1 MSGNGCEKDVLRAGS
16 GEPAR
21 REGNAAMRKI
31 DIETLKAFVEDY
43 ERLKKIARSLHRYY
57 EIHCERSLTEREERR
72 MEKLEAEAKEIAA
85 RWGLCI
91 DFCSDP
97 RGAPICLHDDAE
109 ALRSWRYSGLVV
121 R

>member
-1 MSGNGCEKDVLRAGS
+1 MDVLRAGS

-21 REGNAAMRKI
+21 RFGNATMRKI
-31 DIETLKAFVEDY
+31 EDIETLKAFVEDY

-57 EIHCERSLTEREERR
+57 EVHCERSLTKREEKRC
-72 MEKLEAEAKEIAA
+72 EKLEAEAKEIAA

-97 RGAPICLHDDAE
+97 RGAPICLHEDAE
-109 ALRSWRYSGLVV
+109 ALRYWRYSGLVI